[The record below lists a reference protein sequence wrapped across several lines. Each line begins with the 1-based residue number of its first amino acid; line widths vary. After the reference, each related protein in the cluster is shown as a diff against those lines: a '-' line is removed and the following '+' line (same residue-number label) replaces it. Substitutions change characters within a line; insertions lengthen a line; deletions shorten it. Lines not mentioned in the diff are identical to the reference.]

1 MLPFVARG
9 AAHEIDRAAIEAHR
23 GALPAAA
30 APAAHLEGAGRDER
44 DADHVAEV
52 RPVAMSA
59 DRRARPVFGDQNVLQ
74 AFGREAGE
82 HGGALA
88 DEKKKRR
95 HRLGF
100 LHAAAVEIVAE
111 AERHD
116 AALAEEAVKLELLE
130 RQVGQG
136 GNEVRFLVS
145 IDHVRRVAEAGR
157 HRLRLKECELLVFH
171 GKAG

>member
-1 MLPFVARG
+1 MAARSQPLPQRRRIRKVHGETSETPITSPKFARSRCQP
-9 AAHEIDRAAIEAHR
+9 I
-23 GALPAAA
+23 A
-30 APAAHLEGAGRDER
+30 APG
-44 DADHVAEV
+44 
-52 RPVAMSA
+52 
-59 DRRARPVFGDQNVLQ
+59 PVFGDQNVLQ
-74 AFGREAGE
+74 AVGREAGE

-136 GNEVRFLVS
+136 GNEARLFGG
-145 IDHVRRVAEAGR
+145 IDPSGA
-157 HRLRLKECELLVFH
+157 
-171 GKAG
+171 